1 MSNRKMDI
9 GDKMGIEIEMSDY
22 MNELFQSLPS
32 EHEKPGVN
40 QYKKGVLDSY
50 EMVMKIINKQI
61 KN

>member
-1 MSNRKMDI
+1 MNIS
-9 GDKMGIEIEMSDY
+9 DKMGIELEMADY

-32 EHEKPGVN
+32 EDEKPGVN

-50 EMVMKIINKQI
+50 EMVIKIINKEI